1 MHLET
6 FRPLGTLQVIS
17 SSSSKGF
24 EKMAGSGFPTAT
36 PPTAAVVSGVTDS
49 IIWSSSLTLSCS
61 CTCMF
66 GSLNGLP
73 GRLLTSSHAAFRE
86 FNLFVLPKPLV
97 RFISN
102 WSNTIPA
109 LSIPFCWRR
118 RCARD
123 LALDADLFLEIPAFV
138 RFDVKADIIPLFSLG
153 RGRDF
158 SGLSTSKEGED
169 SRRAAR
175 EWTDLANYRMK
186 VNGAHMLLHLVG

>member
-1 MHLET
+1 MHMHVWLIKWVAWSIVNLLPRRLDSSVS
-6 FRPLGTLQVIS
+6 FCFIPIDCIPTLDYI
-17 SSSSKGF
+17 
-24 EKMAGSGFPTAT
+24 T
-36 PPTAAVVSGVTDS
+36 
-49 IIWSSSLTLSCS
+49 
-61 CTCMF
+61 
-66 GSLNGLP
+66 
-73 GRLLTSSHAAFRE
+73 FRE

-138 RFDVKADIIPLFSLG
+138 RFDVKADIIPLFCLG

-158 SGLSTSKEGED
+158 SDLSTSKEGED

-186 VNGAHMLLHLVG
+186 VNGALCYYILSDSKNLPLFFSFMVLAISQPSDYSKDNIIVFPILA